1 MEWSLEETIL
11 ISFHPP
17 FPLYSILS
25 LIAVVGGLVR
35 SGDFNERPFSLFSN
49 LKYQVGA
56 STFSLNPLSLLQNT
70 HALRF
75 S

>member
-1 MEWSLEETIL
+1 MEWSLEETIQRTL
-11 ISFHPP
+11 IS